1 MRLSRPAEVDQVAAG
16 ENAPGMDMP
25 DPQAGSE
32 HPRWFERYP
41 WVAVAWSRRLPQAG
55 VVGVVIGLITW
66 RIALGAGAAGDKAAA
81 TGAVVGLLLTANYG
95 FLALAA
101 RRSRNFH
108 AEHPWA
114 SAMTFV
120 VPLAVLLPTLHYVRE
135 EASLARTLVSA
146 GILIVLGGVA
156 WRFLNP
162 LR

>member
-1 MRLSRPAEVDQVAAG
+1 MSEDGPRAG
-16 ENAPGMDMP
+16 P
-25 DPQAGSE
+25 E

-41 WVAVAWSRRLPQAG
+41 WVAVVWSHRLPHAA
-55 VVGVVIGLITW
+55 VVGIVIGLITW
-66 RIALGAGAAGDKAAA
+66 RIALGEGAADGKAAA
-81 TGAVVGLLLTANYG
+81 TGAVVGLLLAANYG
-95 FLALAA
+95 FLGLLV
-101 RRSRNFH
+101 RRNRNLH

-120 VPLAVLLPTLHYVRE
+120 VPLAVLLTTLHYVRG
-135 EASLARTLVSA
+135 EASLVRTLVSA